1 MELLWARTRSDIFV
15 LSDTRQW
22 AFVRKSAL
30 TPVVNINPLFETGKE
45 KMNSAQRI
53 FPMDRV
59 SNRAKLTCR
68 AYRDAYHNDLADDL
82 GVRMN
87 DCRSFRP

>member
-30 TPVVNINPLFETGKE
+30 TPVVNINPLFETGTE
-45 KMNSAQRI
+45 K
-53 FPMDRV
+53 
-59 SNRAKLTCR
+59 
-68 AYRDAYHNDLADDL
+68 
-82 GVRMN
+82 
-87 DCRSFRP
+87 